1 MAVRSWASSPTSRRI
16 RRSFE
21 HRGVAVLN
29 SVATPSSEVVAGRP
43 SAAQLTEEALG
54 RVALGSHDVQGVR
67 PGLEALADSLVREAG
82 LTSDGFQRAREG
94 IDDSLRRLA
103 AIRADR
109 RLHPE
114 IEHVQIAPQVFI
126 LGMPRCGT
134 SILHALLAADPQFRA
149 PLMWEVAAP
158 SPPPEAATF
167 DTDPRAAA
175 FDDYVRAAFAGEW
188 QDVLKAHPIGARVP
202 QECGMMLE
210 TAFCSANPAMLFR
223 VPSFFEWFLHTDTS
237 YGYEVH
243 RAWLQHLQWHNP
255 RERWVLKVQEHM
267 YHMPE
272 LVAAYPQAVVVQ
284 PHRDPVTVIASI
296 SRLIQVIR
304 SNSFAVQDPA
314 ALGREMLQLW
324 NHGLVR
330 SMEYRAAHPEL
341 KVYDLS
347 YRELAAD
354 PVKAVRGIYGQ
365 LGVEFRPESESGIRR
380 WLAENPADKHGRHTY
395 KLEDY
400 GLTQRDVKDVY
411 GPYMDAYR
419 DYM

>member
-1 MAVRSWASSPTSRRI
+1 MPQEAHLAAPV
-16 RRSFE
+16 
-21 HRGVAVLN
+21 
-29 SVATPSSEVVAGRP
+29 GRP
-43 SAAQLTEEALG
+43 SARVLVEESLSRTPLEA
-54 RVALGSHDVQGVR
+54 RDAQGVR
-67 PGLEALADSLVREAG
+67 PGLEALADALVHEGG
-82 LTSDGFQRAREG
+82 LTADGFKRARDG

-109 RLHPE
+109 RRYPD
-114 IEHVQIAPQVFI
+114 IERVQIAPQVFI

-158 SPPPEAATF
+158 SPPPESSTF
-167 DTDPRAAA
+167 DSDPRAKA
-175 FDDYVRAAFAGEW
+175 FDDYVLGAFAGEW

-210 TAFCSANPAMLFR
+210 TAFSSANPAMLFR
-223 VPSFFEWFLHTDTS
+223 VPSFFDWFLGADTS

-243 RAWLQHLQWHNP
+243 RMWLQHLQWHNP

-272 LVAAYPQAVVVQ
+272 LMAAYPEALVVQ

-304 SNSFAVQDPA
+304 SNSFATQDPL

-324 NHGLVR
+324 NHGQVR
-330 SMEYRAAHPEL
+330 LMEYRAAHPEL
-341 KVYDLS
+341 RVYDLS

-354 PVKAVRGIYGQ
+354 PVKAVRGIYESFGI
-365 LGVEFRPESESGIRR
+365 EFRPESEAGIRR

-395 KLEDY
+395 RLEDY
-400 GLTQRDVKDVY
+400 GLTQRDVQAVY

>member
-1 MAVRSWASSPTSRRI
+1 MAEASQLAGSA
-16 RRSFE
+16 RRS
-21 HRGVAVLN
+21 
-29 SVATPSSEVVAGRP
+29 
-43 SAAQLTEEALG
+43 SAREIVEDTLRRVELG
-54 RVALGSHDVQGVR
+54 AHDLQGVR
-67 PGLEALADSLVREAG
+67 PGLEALADALVHETG
-82 LTSDGFQRAREG
+82 LTPDGFQRARDG

-103 AIRADR
+103 TIRADR
-109 RLHPE
+109 HRYPE
-114 IEHVQIAPQVFI
+114 IEGVQIAPQIFI

-158 SPPPEAATF
+158 SPPPERATF
-167 DTDPRAAA
+167 DNDPRASA
-175 FDDYVRAAFAGEW
+175 FDEYVRTAFAGEW
-188 QDVLKAHPIGARVP
+188 KDVLKAHPIGARVP

-223 VPSFFEWFLHTDTS
+223 VPAFFDWFLQADTA

-243 RAWLQHLQWHNP
+243 RLWLQHLQWHNARP
-255 RERWVLKVQEHM
+255 RWVLKVQEHM
-267 YHMPE
+267 YHMPQ
-272 LVAAYPQAVVVQ
+272 LVAAYPGAVVVQ

-304 SNSFAVQDPA
+304 SISFAAQDPV
-314 ALGREMLQLW
+314 ALGREMLNLW

-330 SMEYRAAHPEL
+330 LMEYRAAHPEL

-354 PVKAVRGIYGQ
+354 PVRAVRGVYKSFDI
-365 LGVEFRPESESGIRR
+365 EFRPDSESGIRR
-380 WLAENPADKHGRHTY
+380 WLADNPADKHGRHTY

-400 GLTQRDVKDVY
+400 GLTEHDVREVY
-411 GPYMDAYR
+411 GPYMEAYR

>member
-1 MAVRSWASSPTSRRI
+1 MT
-16 RRSFE
+16 
-21 HRGVAVLN
+21 
-29 SVATPSSEVVAGRP
+29 AGRP
-43 SAAQLTEEALG
+43 SAAQLTEEALS
-54 RVALGSHDVQGVR
+54 RAALAAHDVQGLR
-67 PGLEALADSLVREAG
+67 PGLEALADGLVREAG
-82 LTSDGFQRAREG
+82 LTPDGFQRAREG

-114 IEHVQIAPQVFI
+114 IEQVQIAPQVFI

-158 SPPPEAATF
+158 SPPPEVSTF
-167 DTDPRAAA
+167 DSDPRAAA
-175 FDDYVRAAFAGEW
+175 FDDYVRAAFAGEEVAGRA
-188 QDVLKAHPIGARVP
+188 QGTPDQGTRST
-202 QECGMMLE
+202 QECGMMLG

-255 RERWVLKVQEHM
+255 RPRWVLKVQEHM

-354 PVKAVRGIYGQ
+354 PVKAVRGIYAHFGM
-365 LGVEFRPESESGIRR
+365 EFRPDSESGIRR

-411 GPYMDAYR
+411 GPYMEAYR

>member
-1 MAVRSWASSPTSRRI
+1 MAMQSSGAVQNRPTAR
-16 RRSFE
+16 
-21 HRGVAVLN
+21 
-29 SVATPSSEVVAGRP
+29 
-43 SAAQLTEEALG
+43 QLVDEALS
-54 RVALGSHDVQGVR
+54 RVALDSHDVAGVW
-67 PGLEALADSLVREAG
+67 PGLEALADSLVRETG
-82 LTSDGFQRAREG
+82 LTSDGFQRARDG

-103 AIRADR
+103 SIRADR

-114 IEHVQIAPQVFI
+114 IAQVQIAPQVFI

-134 SILHALLAADPQFRA
+134 SILHALLASDPQFRA

-167 DTDPRAAA
+167 DTDPRATA

-210 TAFCSANPAMLFR
+210 TAFRSANPAMLFR
-223 VPSFFEWFLHTDTS
+223 VPSFFEWFLDTDTS

-243 RAWLQHLQWHNP
+243 RAWLQQLQWRNP

-272 LVAAYPQAVVVQ
+272 LVAAYPQAVVIQ

-314 ALGREMLQLW
+314 ALGREMLRLW

-347 YRELAAD
+347 YRDLAAD
-354 PVKAVRGIYGQ
+354 PVKAVRAIYAHFGID
-365 LGVEFRPESESGIRR
+365 FRSESEAGIRR

-400 GLTQRDVKDVY
+400 GLTQRDVREVY
-411 GPYMDAYR
+411 GPYMEEYR
-419 DYM
+419 DYL

>member
-1 MAVRSWASSPTSRRI
+1 V
-16 RRSFE
+16 
-21 HRGVAVLN
+21 
-29 SVATPSSEVVAGRP
+29 VVAGRP
-43 SAAQLTEEALG
+43 SAAQLTEEALSS
-54 RVALGSHDVQGVR
+54 VALEAHDVQGVR

-82 LTSDGFQRAREG
+82 LTPEGFQRAREG

-114 IEHVQIAPQVFI
+114 IAHVQIAPQVFI

-158 SPPPEAATF
+158 SPPPEAASF

-210 TAFCSANPAMLFR
+210 TAFCSANPAMMFR

-354 PVKAVRGIYGQ
+354 PVKAVRGIYAHFGM
-365 LGVEFRPESESGIRR
+365 EFRPESESGIRR

-411 GPYMDAYR
+411 APYMEAYR

>member
-1 MAVRSWASSPTSRRI
+1 MTHSLPPAAAVRRPRAGEI
-16 RRSFE
+16 
-21 HRGVAVLN
+21 VAESL
-29 SVATPSSEVVAGRP
+29 SKTEL
-43 SAAQLTEEALG
+43 AA
-54 RVALGSHDVQGVR
+54 HDVQGVR
-67 PGLEALADSLVREAG
+67 PGLEALADALVRESG
-82 LTSDGFQRAREG
+82 LSADGFQRARDG

-109 RLHPE
+109 RRHPD
-114 IEHVQIAPQVFI
+114 IERVRISPQIFI

-167 DTDPRAAA
+167 DSDPRAKA
-175 FDDYVRAAFAGEW
+175 FDDYVRTAFAGEW

-223 VPSFFEWFLHTDTS
+223 VPSFFDWFLHADTS
-237 YGYEVH
+237 FGYEVH
-243 RAWLQHLQWHNP
+243 RMWLQHLQWRNP
-255 RERWVLKVQEHM
+255 RERWALKVQEHM

-272 LVAAYPQAVVVQ
+272 LMAAYPQALVVQ

-304 SNSFAVQDPA
+304 SNSFAAQDPV

-324 NHGLVR
+324 NHGQVR
-330 SMEYRAAHPEL
+330 LMEYRAAHPEL

-354 PVKAVRGIYGQ
+354 PVKAVHGIYQSFGI
-365 LGVEFRPESESGIRR
+365 EFRPESEAGIRR

-395 KLEDY
+395 RLEDH
-400 GLTQRDVKDVY
+400 GLTQRDVRDVY
-411 GPYMDAYR
+411 GPYMEAYR

>member
-1 MAVRSWASSPTSRRI
+1 MPNAPQSAGATS
-16 RRSFE
+16 
-21 HRGVAVLN
+21 
-29 SVATPSSEVVAGRP
+29 RP
-43 SAAQLTEEALG
+43 SARVLVEESLSK
-54 RVALGSHDVQGVR
+54 VELESHDAQGVR
-67 PGLEALADSLVREAG
+67 PGLEALADAVVCEKG
-82 LTSDGFQRAREG
+82 LTPAGFQRARDG

-103 AIRADR
+103 VIRSDR
-109 RLHPE
+109 RSHPD
-114 IEHVQIAPQVFI
+114 IERVQIAPQIFI

-134 SILHALLAADPQFRA
+134 SILHALLASDPQFRA

-158 SPPPEAATF
+158 SPPPEASTF
-167 DTDPRAAA
+167 DSDPRAQA
-175 FDDYVRAAFAGEW
+175 FDDYVRSAFAGEW

-202 QECGMMLE
+202 QECGMILE

-223 VPSFFEWFLHTDTS
+223 VPSFFDWFLHTDTS

-243 RAWLQHLQWHNP
+243 RMWLQHLQWRNP

-272 LVAAYPQAVVVQ
+272 LVAAYPQALVVQ

-304 SNSFAVQDPA
+304 SNSFAEQDPV
-314 ALGREMLQLW
+314 ALGREMLKLW
-324 NHGLVR
+324 NHGQVR
-330 SMEYRAAHPEL
+330 LMEYRAAHPEL

-354 PVKAVRGIYGQ
+354 PVNAVRGIYKSFGI
-365 LGVEFRPESESGIRR
+365 EFRSESEAGIRR

-400 GLTQRDVKDVY
+400 GLTELDVQAVY
-411 GPYMDAYR
+411 GHYMDAYR

>member
-1 MAVRSWASSPTSRRI
+1 MATHSSAVIANRPT
-16 RRSFE
+16 
-21 HRGVAVLN
+21 
-29 SVATPSSEVVAGRP
+29 AG
-43 SAAQLTEEALG
+43 QLVEEALS
-54 RVALGSHDVQGVR
+54 RVALESHDVEGVR
-67 PGLEALADSLVREAG
+67 PGLEALADSLVRETG
-82 LTSDGFQRAREG
+82 LTSDGFQRARDG

-109 RLHPE
+109 RLHPD
-114 IEHVQIAPQVFI
+114 IAQVRIAPQVFI

-167 DTDPRAAA
+167 DTDPRAKA

-210 TAFCSANPAMLFR
+210 TAFRGANPAMLFR
-223 VPSFFEWFLHTDTS
+223 VPSFFEWFLDTDTS

-243 RAWLQHLQWHNP
+243 RAWLQQLQWHNP

-267 YHMPE
+267 YHLPE
-272 LVAAYPQAVVVQ
+272 LVAAYPHAVVIQ

-304 SNSFAVQDPA
+304 SNSFAAQDPA

-324 NHGLVR
+324 NHGLIR

-341 KVYDLS
+341 EVYDLS
-347 YRELAAD
+347 YRDLAAD
-354 PVKAVRGIYGQ
+354 PVKAVRGIYDHFGI
-365 LGVEFRPESESGIRR
+365 EFRPESESGIRR

-400 GLTQRDVKDVY
+400 GLTQGDVREVY
-411 GPYMDAYR
+411 GPYMEAYR
-419 DYM
+419 DYV

>member
-1 MAVRSWASSPTSRRI
+1 
-16 RRSFE
+16 
-21 HRGVAVLN
+21 LN
-29 SVATPSSEVVAGRP
+29 SVATPSSVVVAGRP

-54 RVALGSHDVQGVR
+54 RVALESHDVQGVR

-82 LTSDGFQRAREG
+82 LTSEGFQRAREG

-114 IEHVQIAPQVFI
+114 IERVQIAPQVFI

-167 DTDPRAAA
+167 GTDPRAAA

-304 SNSFAVQDPA
+304 SNSFAVQDSA

-354 PVKAVRGIYGQ
+354 PVKAVRGIYGHF
-365 LGVEFRPESESGIRR
+365 GVEFRPESESGIRR

-411 GPYMDAYR
+411 GPYMEAYR

>member
-1 MAVRSWASSPTSRRI
+1 MPHTSPSASAAS
-16 RRSFE
+16 
-21 HRGVAVLN
+21 
-29 SVATPSSEVVAGRP
+29 RP
-43 SAAQLTEEALG
+43 SARDLIEESLSKAELEP
-54 RVALGSHDVQGVR
+54 HDAQGVR
-67 PGLEALADSLVREAG
+67 PGLDALAAALVDESG
-82 LTSDGFQRAREG
+82 LTPDGFQRARDG
-94 IDDSLRRLA
+94 VGDSLRRLA
-103 AIRADR
+103 LIRADR
-109 RLHPE
+109 RRHPE
-114 IEHVQIAPQVFI
+114 IERVRISPQIFI

-158 SPPPEAATF
+158 SPPPDAETF
-167 DTDPRAAA
+167 DSDPRAQA
-175 FDDYVRAAFAGEW
+175 FDDYVRNAFAGEW

-202 QECGMMLE
+202 QECGMILE

-223 VPSFFEWFLHTDTS
+223 VPAFFDWFLRADTS

-243 RAWLQHLQWHNP
+243 RMWLQHLQWRNP

-272 LVAAYPQAVVVQ
+272 LVAAYPEALIVQ

-304 SNSFAVQDPA
+304 SNSFAAQDA
-314 ALGREMLQLW
+314 KALGREMLELW
-324 NHGLVR
+324 NHGQVR
-330 SMEYRAAHPEL
+330 LMEYRAAHPEL
-341 KVYDLS
+341 TVYDLS

-354 PVKAVRGIYGQ
+354 PVKAVRGIYESFGI
-365 LGVEFRPESESGIRR
+365 EFRPESEAGIRR

-400 GLTQRDVKDVY
+400 GLTQRDVQDVY

-419 DYM
+419 DYL

>member
-1 MAVRSWASSPTSRRI
+1 MVEDSLER
-16 RRSFE
+16 
-21 HRGVAVLN
+21 
-29 SVATPSSEVVAGRP
+29 
-43 SAAQLTEEALG
+43 AQLDT
-54 RVALGSHDVQGVR
+54 HDVQGVR
-67 PGLEALADSLVREAG
+67 PGLEALADALVRESG
-82 LTSDGFQRAREG
+82 LTPDGFKRARDG

-109 RLHPE
+109 GRFPDIARVE
-114 IEHVQIAPQVFI
+114 IAPQIFI

-167 DTDPRAAA
+167 DHDLR
-175 FDDYVRAAFAGEW
+175 VAFAGEW

-223 VPSFFEWFLHTDTS
+223 VPSFFDWFLHADTR
-237 YGYEVH
+237 YGYDVH
-243 RAWLQHLQWHNP
+243 RMWLQHLQWRNP

-272 LVAAYPQAVVVQ
+272 LVAAYPQALVVQ

-304 SNSFAVQDPA
+304 SVSFAAQDPVE
-314 ALGREMLQLW
+314 LGREMLKLW
-324 NHGLVR
+324 NHGQVR
-330 SMEYRAAHPEL
+330 LMEYRAAHPEL
-341 KVYDLS
+341 KVHDLS

-354 PVKAVRGIYGQ
+354 PVNAVRGIYDHFGI
-365 LGVEFRPESESGIRR
+365 EFRSESESGIRR

-400 GLTQRDVKDVY
+400 GLTGRDVQAVY

>member
-1 MAVRSWASSPTSRRI
+1 MPHTSQSAGAAS
-16 RRSFE
+16 
-21 HRGVAVLN
+21 
-29 SVATPSSEVVAGRP
+29 RP
-43 SAAQLTEEALG
+43 SARDLVEESLIKAELE
-54 RVALGSHDVQGVR
+54 SHDAQGVR
-67 PGLEALADSLVREAG
+67 PGLEALADALVGEWG
-82 LTSDGFQRAREG
+82 LTPDGFQRARDG

-103 AIRADR
+103 VIRADR
-109 RLHPE
+109 RRHPD
-114 IEHVQIAPQVFI
+114 IERVQIAPQIFI

-158 SPPPEAATF
+158 SPPPEASTF
-167 DTDPRAAA
+167 DSDPRAQA
-175 FDDYVRAAFAGEW
+175 FDDYVHSAFAGEW

-223 VPSFFEWFLHTDTS
+223 VPSFFDWFLHTNTS
-237 YGYEVH
+237 YGYAVH
-243 RAWLQHLQWHNP
+243 RMWLQHLQWHNP

-272 LVAAYPQAVVVQ
+272 LVAAYPQALVVQ

-304 SNSFAVQDPA
+304 SNSFAAQDAA

-324 NHGLVR
+324 NHGQVR
-330 SMEYRAAHPEL
+330 LMEYRAAHPEL

-354 PVKAVRGIYGQ
+354 PVKAVRGIYKSFGI
-365 LGVEFRPESESGIRR
+365 EFRSESEAGIRR

-400 GLTQRDVKDVY
+400 GLTQRDVQAVY
-411 GPYMDAYR
+411 GPYMEAYR